1 MTHSHS
7 ASYLRSHRKRSGL
20 TLKEVANL
28 LGYSHGGEISR
39 HERLSS
45 FPPFKIALRYEALYR
60 TPVSV
65 LFPGLFEEAKKEV
78 EGKLATLVE
87 CCNQS
92 TARGREGSMIA
103 RKLEWAWERENQER
117 TGLFRPIEHG

>member
-1 MTHSHS
+1 MIHSRS

-20 TLKEVANL
+20 TLKEVAHL
-28 LGYSHGGEISR
+28 LGYTHGGEISR

-45 FPPFKIALRYEALYR
+45 LPPFKIALQYEALYR
-60 TPVSV
+60 APISI

-78 EGKLATLVE
+78 EGKLAALIE
-87 CCNQS
+87 RCNQS

-103 RKLEWAWERENQER
+103 RKLEWVWERENEEHAS
-117 TGLFRPIEHG
+117 LFQPSEHA